1 MNKKT
6 TIIIIVLI
14 LVIAAGYFTYDKYYK
29 KDANVPENNNQTIEN
44 KTETYTKQYSVSG
57 SGEFYNKFNEY
68 QTKLEEAVKAYK
80 EGGEKPNTDYF
91 VEKAKYAQY
100 LGHND
105 WAKEI
110 LNDVSNYY
118 DNSSTSW
125 NNLAKIY
132 EEEKNYVKANEY
144 YQKIIDTFGEKQYWG
159 MYYYICSNWMYSNDK
174 AKTQDCYTKYK
185 SLGGSDS
192 QIEDY
197 LK

>member
-6 TIIIIVLI
+6 IIAIIIILI
-14 LVIAAGYFTYDKYYK
+14 IIAVVAFFACGKYKNNNPIVPVI
-29 KDANVPENNNQTIEN
+29 ENNESQS
-44 KTETYTKQYSVSG
+44 YTKQYSVSG
-57 SGEFYNKFNEY
+57 SSEFEVKFVEY

-80 EGGEKPNTDYF
+80 EGGEKPNVDF
-91 VEKAKYAQY
+91 FIEKAKYAQY
-100 LGHND
+100 LKHND

-132 EEEKNYVKANEY
+132 EEEKDYVKANEY

-159 MYYYICSNWMYSNDK
+159 MYYYICSNWMYANDK
-174 AKTQDCYTKYK
+174 AKTEECYTKYK
-185 SLGGSDS
+185 SFGGSDS